1 MAFFKK
7 REGKAH
13 HAGKIRL
20 GALFQSQMGYDA
32 FFEVPSIEAVDF
44 NEDIITY
51 YFDVLLGIKGY
62 KNYEYR
68 GFIIAEVDGRIGHRT
83 IRTDSKAYRRD
94 NHFLSKY
101 GIPTARFATE
111 DLTGSKKLT
120 DDEIIQELE
129 YQVKGF
135 EDSYKPYYCF
145 SCKTFGQSKGF
156 CNNCRLG
163 GFPMKMRGVVS
174 APHMAPPAFGGNKS
188 APTKSI
194 YQRRTIPIP
203 PHRKFDTCTHCN
215 HGFHKH
221 TFGGCSQCDRCI
233 TGIIHSSDKKDT

>member
-32 FFEVPSIEAVDF
+32 FFEVPSIEVVEF
-44 NEDIITY
+44 HELPITY

-62 KNYEYR
+62 RNYEYR
-68 GFIIAEVDGRIGHRT
+68 SFIIAEVDGRIGHRT
-83 IRTDSKAYRRD
+83 TRTDSKAYKRD
-94 NHFLSKY
+94 THFLNKY
-101 GIPTARFATE
+101 GIPTVRFATE

-120 DDEIIQELE
+120 DSEIVEELE
-129 YQVKGF
+129 YQVKGY

-145 SCKTFGQSKGF
+145 SCKTFGQSKGY

-174 APHMAPPAFGGNKS
+174 APHMAPPSN
-188 APTKSI
+188 SI
-194 YQRRTIPIP
+194 YQRRTIPMP
-203 PHRKFDTCTHCN
+203 PHKKYNTCTHCKN
-215 HGFHKH
+215 HQFHKH
-221 TFGGCSQCDRCI
+221 SFSGCSLCDICI

>member
-1 MAFFKK
+1 MSFFKK

-32 FFEVPSIEAVDF
+32 FFEVPSIEVVEF
-44 NEDIITY
+44 HELPITY
-51 YFDVLLGIKGY
+51 YFDVLLGVKGY
-62 KNYEYR
+62 RNYEYR
-68 GFIIAEVDGRIGHRT
+68 AFIISEVDGRIGHRT
-83 IRTDSKAYRRD
+83 LKTDSKAYKRD
-94 NHFLSKY
+94 THFINKY
-101 GIPTARFATE
+101 GIPTVRFATE
-111 DLTGSKKLT
+111 DLVGSKKLT
-120 DDEIIQELE
+120 DSEIVEELE
-129 YQVKGF
+129 YQVKGY

-145 SCKTFGQSKGF
+145 SCKAFGQSKGY
-156 CNNCRLG
+156 CSHCRLG

-174 APHMAPPAFGGNKS
+174 PPKMAP
-188 APTKSI
+188 PTKSI

-203 PHRKFDTCTHCN
+203 PHRKYDTCTHCN

-221 TFGGCSQCDRCI
+221 TFGGCSQCEICI